1 MQLTVKRQYPKP
13 QYTIGKLLI
22 DGEYFCDTLEPADRQ
37 LSQDMPIADINARK
51 VYGKTAIPSGT
62 YKIDMH
68 TRSPRY
74 GAIAFYRDLCQG
86 CVPRVVGVKGFEGIL
101 IHCGNTPDDTH
112 GCLLVGQNRAK
123 GQVLNS
129 KATFRAL
136 YKRLKQAADKHEQI
150 TITYTN

>member
-1 MQLTVKRQYPKP
+1 MQLTVKRQYRKP

-22 DGEYFCDTLEPADRQ
+22 DGEYCCDTLEPADRQ
-37 LSQDMPIADINARK
+37 LTQDMPIADINARK
-51 VYGKTAIPSGT
+51 VYGKTAIPRGT
-62 YKIDMH
+62 SKIDLH

-101 IHCGNTPDDTH
+101 IHCGNTPDDTQ
-112 GCLLVGQNRAK
+112 GCLLVGQNKAR

-129 KATFRAL
+129 KATFRTL
-136 YKRLKQAADKHEQI
+136 YKRLKQAADRHEQI

>member
-1 MQLTVKRQYPKP
+1 MQLTVKRQYRLSN
-13 QYTIGKLLI
+13 YTISKLYI
-22 DGEYFCDTLEPADRQ
+22 NEEYICDTLEPTDRGLTQ
-37 LSQDMPIADINARK
+37 EMSTEEIRQRK
-51 VYGKTAIPSGT
+51 IYGKTAIPYGT
-62 YKIDMH
+62 YKIDMG

-112 GCLLVGQNRAK
+112 GCLLVGQNKAK

-150 TITYTN
+150 TITYTY